1 MGEVDTQT
9 QMVRETN
16 PYLNR
21 HTGTDILADRQ
32 SDDGNRKEDTD
43 LAGNWCLVKQHILW
57 PEIPSVDCS
66 QYTAGATDCK
76 LTTCVLK

>member
-21 HTGTDILADRQ
+21 HTGTDILADR
-32 SDDGNRKEDTD
+32 
-43 LAGNWCLVKQHILW
+43 
-57 PEIPSVDCS
+57 
-66 QYTAGATDCK
+66 
-76 LTTCVLK
+76 